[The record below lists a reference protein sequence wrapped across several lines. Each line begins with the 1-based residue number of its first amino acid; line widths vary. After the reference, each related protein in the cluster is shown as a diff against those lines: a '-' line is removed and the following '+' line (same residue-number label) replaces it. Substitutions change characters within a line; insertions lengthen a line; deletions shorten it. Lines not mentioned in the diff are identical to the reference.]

1 MSEPYVAVSQSCI
14 LGESPIW
21 SVPEQALYWVD
32 IRNPMIYRWD
42 PDSNDLRNWRIQ
54 TEIGSIGFAGKKR
67 LIAGTRMGF
76 AYINLEDGG
85 FKEIGDPEGGGRL
98 NAVRLNDGKVDRRG
112 RFWCGSM
119 EDPGY
124 GEVASL
130 YRCDPDH
137 SVHRMEGPVCISNAI
152 CWSPDDTLMY
162 FADSAKKVVWQ
173 YDFDAESGTIEN
185 RRTFIEVPDGE
196 GVPDGATVDS
206 EGFVWVA
213 HMRAGRVKRYDPDG
227 SVEREIRFPA
237 SLTSCPAFGG
247 VDLSTLYVT
256 TASSRFGLDDFE
268 REPDAGSLYAVDVEV
283 RGIPEPI
290 FGARSQR
297 SGW

>member
-1 MSEPYVAVSQSCI
+1 MSEPYVAVKQSCI

-21 SVPEQALYWVD
+21 SAAEQALYWVD

-42 PDSNDLRNWRIQ
+42 PISGDLKNWRIQ
-54 TEIGSIGFAGKKR
+54 TEIGSIGFAGEGR

-76 AYINLEDGG
+76 AYICLADGDFEELE
-85 FKEIGDPEGGGRL
+85 DPEGDGRM

-130 YRCDPDH
+130 YRFDPDH
-137 SVHRMEGPVCISNAI
+137 SVHRMEGPVQISNAI
-152 CWSPDDTLMY
+152 CWSPDDTVMY
-162 FADSAKKVVWQ
+162 FADSRKQAVWA
-173 YDFDAESGTIEN
+173 YDFDIDAGTIDN
-185 RRTFIEVPDGE
+185 QRTFIEVPEDE

-213 HMRAGRVKRYDPDG
+213 HMRGGRVKRYDPDG
-227 SVEREIRFPA
+227 KVEREICFTV

-247 VDLSTLYVT
+247 PDMSTLYVT
-256 TASSRFGLDDFE
+256 TASSRFEPADFE
-268 REPDAGSLYAVDVEV
+268 REPDAGSLFAVETDV
-283 RGIPEPI
+283 RGLPEPV
-290 FGARSQR
+290 FGA
-297 SGW
+297 